1 MPVVPE
7 SYHLLMHYPLRIISG
22 ESHGML
28 DYRAVQDFTHLPIG
42 YRIGDEIL
50 VSCPYCHRCAVKRFD
65 GDDIRF
71 VHAIRIVQ
79 KQGAS
84 KQLELDWCPKD
95 SEKIRV
101 K

>member
-1 MPVVPE
+1 
-7 SYHLLMHYPLRIISG
+7 MHYPLRIISG

>member
-1 MPVVPE
+1 
-7 SYHLLMHYPLRIISG
+7 
-22 ESHGML
+22 ML
-28 DYRAVQDFTHLPIG
+28 DYRAVQNFTYLPIG
-42 YRIGDEIL
+42 HRIGDEIL
-50 VSCPYCHRCAVKRFD
+50 VSCPYCHRSAVKRFD
-65 GDDIRF
+65 GGDIRF

-84 KQLELDWCPKD
+84 KQLELDWCPPD